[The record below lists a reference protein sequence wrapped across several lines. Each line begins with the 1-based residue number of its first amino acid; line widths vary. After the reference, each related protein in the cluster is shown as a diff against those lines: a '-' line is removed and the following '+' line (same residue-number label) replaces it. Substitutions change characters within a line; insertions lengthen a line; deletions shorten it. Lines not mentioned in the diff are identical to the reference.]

1 MEQKARLKRTS
12 EIIEEEVV
20 LQVSDIEFVGFANII
35 PYEINVGDE
44 YEVSLGIT
52 ILDDF
57 SISESIS
64 KTKEIEHI
72 NDGFEYL
79 IRGKLKEGGKIDAGI
94 ILENELLEEYKY
106 LLGKYVEIK
115 ADRISVE
122 FL

>member
-1 MEQKARLKRTS
+1 MEQRAILKRAS
-12 EIIEEEVV
+12 EIIEEEVI
-20 LQVSDIEFVGFANII
+20 LQVSDIEFVCFANFI

-57 SISESIS
+57 SISESTS
-64 KTKEIEHI
+64 KTKEIERI

-79 IRGKLKEGGKIDAGI
+79 IRGKLQEGGKIDVGI
-94 ILENELLEEYKY
+94 ILENELLVEYKY
-106 LLGKYVEIK
+106 LLGKYVEMK
-115 ADRISVE
+115 VDRISVE